1 MRVHIFQHVDFEG
14 AGFIQT
20 YLQNK
25 HSLHVTELHHR
36 QSLPKLTEVD
46 ALIILGGP
54 MSVNDTSV
62 FSWLKD
68 EQEFARQF
76 ANTGKPMLG
85 ICLGAQ
91 TIAKAFGGA
100 IYKSQEKEIGW
111 WLIHNT
117 ATQSDVFQFPKRM
130 EAFHWHG
137 ETFSLP
143 EHAVRLASSA
153 ACENQAFQIGRRIM
167 GLQFHLEATPQS
179 AQDLI
184 IHCPDELVSGKP
196 YIQSAATLQSI
207 NPERYQTLNVLMAQ
221 VLDYLLN

>member
-100 IYKSQEKEIGW
+100 IYKSQEKEIR
-111 WLIHNT
+111 
-117 ATQSDVFQFPKRM
+117 S
-130 EAFHWHG
+130 E
-137 ETFSLP
+137 E
-143 EHAVRLASSA
+143 
-153 ACENQAFQIGRRIM
+153 RR
-167 GLQFHLEATPQS
+167 
-179 AQDLI
+179 
-184 IHCPDELVSGKP
+184 VGKECR
-196 YIQSAATLQSI
+196 SRRSW
-207 NPERYQTLNVLMAQ
+207 
-221 VLDYLLN
+221 DH